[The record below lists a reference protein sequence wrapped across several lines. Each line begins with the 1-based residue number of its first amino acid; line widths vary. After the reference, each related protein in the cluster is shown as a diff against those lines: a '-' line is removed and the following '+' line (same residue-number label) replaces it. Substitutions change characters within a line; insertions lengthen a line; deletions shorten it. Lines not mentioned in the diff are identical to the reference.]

1 MAGNSEE
8 RILTCA
14 RQKKLESGFS
24 VLREAVAAIDGST
37 LRGLERNF
45 ALFAAVGTD
54 CLVELAG
61 AVLKRAGTPAR
72 ISLIHWDFTHMWE
85 TVFTQ
90 TTQYRG
96 FLCFGRQSRQ

>member
-61 AVLKRAGTPAR
+61 TVVKRSGTPAR
-72 ISLIHWDFTHMWE
+72 VSFFHRNFTR
-85 TVFTQ
+85 F
-90 TTQYRG
+90 
-96 FLCFGRQSRQ
+96 